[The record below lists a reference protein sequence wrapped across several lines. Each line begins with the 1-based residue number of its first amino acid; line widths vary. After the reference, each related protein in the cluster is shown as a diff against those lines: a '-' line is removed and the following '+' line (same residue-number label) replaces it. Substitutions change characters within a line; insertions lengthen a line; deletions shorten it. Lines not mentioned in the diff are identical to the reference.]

1 MEILKLFFKVSN
13 QQSSL
18 DLFPLTEKLFKRTFI
33 DTISVLVL
41 LNLGSRTNM
50 LARYRSTFSA

>member
-41 LNLGSRTNM
+41 LNLGSRTSM
-50 LARYRSTFSA
+50 LARYR